1 MFNGRRLDLTN
12 LPLISV
18 IVSHVSMIA
27 GEAMTL
33 ILVPR
38 KLASSCAGHP
48 KIASGAYFADPVAS
62 WEVTRDCCMILASR
76 AA

>member
-1 MFNGRRLDLTN
+1 MFNGRRLGLTN

-38 KLASSCAGHP
+38 KLASSC
-48 KIASGAYFADPVAS
+48 
-62 WEVTRDCCMILASR
+62 RDIR
-76 AA
+76 